1 MATTTLTIANEL
13 LSTTHYILNDQWVDN
28 RHRHSAFMSSL
39 EKVHGRGAP
48 TEDGGSRY
56 VQPLGFYEHSSA
68 TRMQSGYELLNMT
81 VTDVH
86 VPAVFTPAHVLQPI
100 IISRDEE
107 IKNKGDSA
115 VLKILEDRQ
124 KQVMN
129 AMYRNWCKR
138 ILTGESIAGYEDWT
152 TLNGIFDTTSGILEE
167 QAIGSQDS
175 SVGGVSKATYS
186 GIPGWQNQRVNL
198 SSSFNANG
206 LAGLDHLRVRTAAQ
220 APGGSDDMFIFM
232 SLQGYENL
240 KRSLR
245 TYERY
250 VVEKSTDG
258 ADGGKLMSYWD
269 GIPLEME
276 SHMPTDT
283 TVHTSGVITAYFL
296 DLGSIHPVW
305 DSEGFFAAEPFET
318 VSGQSDTR
326 ASKVRLYG
334 QMCAKH
340 LASSGIAYDGET
352 F

>member
-1 MATTTLTIANEL
+1 MASTSLTIANEL

-28 RHRHSAFMSSL
+28 RHRHSAYLSAL
-39 EKVHGRGAP
+39 EKVHGRGSP
-48 TEDGGSRY
+48 SEDGGSRY
-56 VQPLGFYEHSSA
+56 VQALGFYEHSQA
-68 TRMQSGYELLNMT
+68 TRMQSGYELLNMA

-86 VPAVFTPAHVLQPI
+86 VPAVYTPAHTLQPV

-107 IKNKGDSA
+107 IKNKGESQ
-115 VLKILEDRQ
+115 VMKILENRQ

-129 AMYRNWCKR
+129 AMYRNWCR
-138 ILTGESIAGYEDWT
+138 RLLTGETIVGYEDWG
-152 TLNGIFDTTSGILEE
+152 TLNGITSGSGFLQEN
-167 QAIGSQDS
+167 AIGSQDN
-175 SVGGVSKATYS
+175 SVGGVSKSTYS
-186 GIPGWQNQRVNL
+186 DIPGWQNQRVNL
-198 SSSFNANG
+198 SNSFNSTG
-206 LAGLDHLRVRTAAQ
+206 LAGMDHLRVRTSAQ
-220 APGGSDDMFIFM
+220 APGGSDDMFIFI

-250 VVEKSTDG
+250 VIEKSGDG
-258 ADGGKLMSYWD
+258 ADGGKLSSFWD
-269 GIPLEME
+269 GIPMEME

-283 TVHTSGVITAYFL
+283 SVHTTAVITAYFL
-296 DLGSIHPVW
+296 DLGSIHPIW
-305 DSEGFFAAEPFET
+305 DGEGFFEAEPFET

-334 QMCAKH
+334 QLCAKH

>member
-1 MATTTLTIANEL
+1 MASTAVTFSNEL

-28 RHRHSAFMSSL
+28 RHKHSAFLSSL
-39 EKVHGRGAP
+39 EKVHGRGQP
-48 TEDGGSRY
+48 SEDGGSRY
-56 VQPLGFYEHSSA
+56 VQPLGFYEHSAA
-68 TRMQSGYELLNMT
+68 TRMQSGYELLNMA

-86 VPAVFTPAHVLQPI
+86 VPAVYTPAHTIQPI

-107 IKNKGDSA
+107 IKNKGEAA
-115 VLKILEDRQ
+115 VLKILENRQ

-129 AMYRNWCKR
+129 AMYRNWTRR
-138 ILTGESIAGYEDWT
+138 ILTGEPVVGYEDWT
-152 TLNGIFDTTSGILEE
+152 TLNGITYPTGILEE
-167 QAIGSQDS
+167 NAIGAQGNVIGGVNKATFS
-175 SVGGVSKATYS
+175 SV
-186 GIPGWQNQRVNL
+186 PGWQNQRVNL

-206 LAGLDHLRVRTAAQ
+206 LAGMDNLRIRTTAQ
-220 APGGSDDMFIFM
+220 APGGSDDMFIFI

-250 VVEKSTDG
+250 VIEKTSDG
-258 ADGGKLMSYWD
+258 PDGGKLSSFWD
-269 GIPLEME
+269 GVPLEME
-276 SHMPTDT
+276 SHMPTDA

-296 DLGSIHPVW
+296 DLGSIYPMW

-334 QMCAKH
+334 QVCASH
-340 LASSGIAYDGET
+340 LASSGVAYDGET

>member
-1 MATTTLTIANEL
+1 MATTDLTISNEL
-13 LSTTHYILNDQWVDN
+13 LSTTNYILNDQWVDN
-28 RHRHSAFMSSL
+28 RHRHSAYLSAL

-48 TEDGGSRY
+48 SEDGGTRY
-56 VQPLGFYEHSSA
+56 VQPLGFYEHSTA

-81 VTDVH
+81 VSDVH
-86 VPAVFTPAHVLQPI
+86 VPAVFTPAHTLQPI

-107 IKNKGDSA
+107 IKNKGQSA
-115 VLKILEDRQ
+115 VLKILENRQ

-129 AMYRNWCKR
+129 AMYRNWQRR
-138 ILTGESIAGYEDWT
+138 ILTGETVVGYEDWSH
-152 TLNGIFDTTSGILEE
+152 LNGILNTGGILEE
-167 QAIGSQDS
+167 DAIGSQGN
-175 SVGGVSKATYS
+175 SVGGVSKGAYS
-186 GIPGWQNQRVNL
+186 AIPGWQNQRVDLNN
-198 SSSFNANG
+198 SFNSTG
-206 LAGLDHLRVRTAAQ
+206 LAGMDHLRVRTSAQ
-220 APGGSDDMFIFM
+220 APGGGDDMFMFI

-250 VVEKSTDG
+250 VIEKTSDG
-258 ADGGKLMSYWD
+258 PDGGKLSSFWD
-269 GIPLEME
+269 GIPMEME
-276 SHMPTDT
+276 SFMPTDT
-283 TVHTSGVITAYFL
+283 SVHTTAVITAYFM

-334 QMCAKH
+334 QLCAKH